1 MNDTGAFVAEH
12 YRHYKG
18 QHYEVV
24 LVANHSETEEPLVIY
39 RCLYG
44 DFSWWARP
52 LAMFAESVLIDGES
66 VPRFAYIGPMPDPVI
81 VPPAA
86 PPLGEAS

>member
-1 MNDTGAFVAEH
+1 
-12 YRHYKG
+12 
-18 QHYEVV
+18 
-24 LVANHSETEEPLVIY
+24 
-39 RCLYG
+39 
-44 DFSWWARP
+44 
-52 LAMFAESVLIDGES
+52 MFAESVLIDGES

>member
-1 MNDTGAFVAEH
+1 MNDTGAFVAGH

-52 LAMFAESVLIDGES
+52 LDMFAESVLID
-66 VPRFAYIGPMPDPVI
+66 GPMPDPVI